1 MCKDSDTSGTRT
13 LIAEINAGGWTGK
26 NTVPVVIDEEEEDR
40 KEKEY
45 VREATEEACLVSA
58 SVLRRRFNKY
68 VTRSSSDICVS
79 KGGEY
84 RNGSTASAPV
94 SCKAKGLG
102 GGSGGG
108 GGGGKVMGNDD
119 LDASYILEER
129 IQREAA
135 LSARGV
141 WLYTVGL
148 VGKPSAGI
156 YFLMRLWL
164 RLRSS
169 SIQNYSPC
177 SKLLKCY
184 CLDTVGVSLR
194 CSQCPVCKLS
204 MLFHFIVFLKCC
216 VISSTIIRGRIGTH
230 MHQTRTHTHM
240 HKHMH
245 TNRHTHRQRELH
257 HSDK

>member
-1 MCKDSDTSGTRT
+1 MCKDGDKSGTRT
-13 LIAEINAGGWTGK
+13 LISEINAGGWTGK
-26 NTVPVVIDEEEEDR
+26 NTVPIVIDEDEEDR

-68 VTRSSSDICVS
+68 ATRSSSDICVT

-94 SCKAKGLG
+94 SCKARGPG
-102 GGSGGG
+102 GGS
-108 GGGGKVMGNDD
+108 GGKVMGNDD

-135 LSARGV
+135 LSVRGV

-156 YFLMRLWL
+156 SFLIRFWL

-169 SIQNYSPC
+169 SMQI
-177 SKLLKCY
+177 
-184 CLDTVGVSLR
+184 
-194 CSQCPVCKLS
+194 
-204 MLFHFIVFLKCC
+204 FLN
-216 VISSTIIRGRIGTH
+216 IL
-230 MHQTRTHTHM
+230 
-240 HKHMH
+240 
-245 TNRHTHRQRELH
+245 NF
-257 HSDK
+257 

>member
-1 MCKDSDTSGTRT
+1 MNTAEQNSLSPCAYSCIQAAKDWLSTESWKNISRNLQDDAKNTPGTSTCQNSNLYESVCKDGDTSGTRT

-68 VTRSSSDICVS
+68 ATRSSSDISVA
-79 KGGEY
+79 KVGEY
-84 RNGSTASAPV
+84 RNGSTVSAPV
-94 SCKAKGLG
+94 SCKTKGP
-102 GGSGGG
+102 G
-108 GGGGKVMGNDD
+108 GGGGKVIGNDD
-119 LDASYILEER
+119 LDASYVLEER

-156 YFLMRLWL
+156 FYLIRLRL
-164 RLRSS
+164 RLRSVV
-169 SIQNYSPC
+169 N
-177 SKLLKCY
+177 
-184 CLDTVGVSLR
+184 GV
-194 CSQCPVCKLS
+194 VKFTT
-204 MLFHFIVFLKCC
+204 LFTLF
-216 VISSTIIRGRIGTH
+216 
-230 MHQTRTHTHM
+230 
-240 HKHMH
+240 
-245 TNRHTHRQRELH
+245 
-257 HSDK
+257 